1 MKRGHIRK
9 LTILFFF
16 GILMLTAGYGCN
28 PKDVPVII
36 DEDELLRYM
45 NETEDGRELFRTDGL
60 IPSSPYQTPVDNA
73 IWSDSVLAHK
83 RVISVNASDGEADY
97 GSLGFLRE
105 GVVLVNDQFT
115 VETTRLFPDSTV
127 VDTTVRTVLRDA
139 FFLKLGG
146 DSRPFV
152 GWLMWG
158 YNGIGEAFLPVNVW
172 MRPDTSQLFF
182 GDKSPNTI
190 NGKLLRVGGPFI
202 ALTDIRALGD
212 GESIVCS
219 TATAN
224 SQTPVRTYQVLTFAE
239 GSGFAVSGMK
249 QIDRMRYIDTI
260 STPTANPRLWNII
273 YFQSFDDQ
281 TRKLL
286 ASWTVPYRIPQ

>member
-1 MKRGHIRK
+1 MKRGNIRK
-9 LTILFFF
+9 LTILFFL
-16 GILMLTAGYGCN
+16 GILTITASYGCN

-83 RVISVNASDGEADY
+83 RVISVNTSDGEADY
-97 GSLGFLRE
+97 GFLGFLRE

-115 VETTRLFPDSTV
+115 VETTRLFLDSTV
-127 VDTTVRTVLRDA
+127 VDTTVRTVIRDA

-152 GWLMWG
+152 GWIMWG
-158 YNGIGEAFLPVNVW
+158 YNGIGEEFLPVNVW

-182 GDKSPNTI
+182 GDKNPNTI
-190 NGKLLRVGGPFI
+190 TGKLLKVGGPFI
-202 ALTDIRALGD
+202 ALTDIRVLGD

-219 TATAN
+219 TVTAN

-239 GSGFAVSGMK
+239 GSDFAASGMN
-249 QIDRMRYIDTI
+249 QIDRTQYIDTI
-260 STPTANPRLWNII
+260 STPTSNPRLWNII